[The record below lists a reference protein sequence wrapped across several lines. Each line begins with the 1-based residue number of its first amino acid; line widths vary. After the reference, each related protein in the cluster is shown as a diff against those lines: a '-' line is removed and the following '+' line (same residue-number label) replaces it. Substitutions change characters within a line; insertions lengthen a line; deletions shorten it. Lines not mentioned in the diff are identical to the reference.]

1 MNENE
6 EFLDKEQ
13 KRFLK
18 RHWKMTIVF
27 AAVFVA
33 AVVGAVLVFLWFI
46 DTAQATGLLPSILGE
61 FTVGYLVTFF
71 LHVIFWEL
79 LLVAS
84 WVFVIILVIYFKWYM
99 KLPEEE
105 RMEKRKRGTREEGDA
120 IGFFIAIAW
129 LIIIW
134 IDGRWDLAFNSWTL
148 NDWVF
153 SWLWAVFW
161 VMLIIGIPVMLYFLY
176 WIRTEVQ
183 SES

>member
-105 RMEKRKRGTREEGDA
+105 RMD
-120 IGFFIAIAW
+120 
-129 LIIIW
+129 IIW